1 MIKYP
6 ITIEPGDQNHAYGV
20 VVPDLP
26 GCFSAGETIDSA
38 YENAKEAITGWIEL
52 ELDEGHSIPLPSSV
66 QDLAMQDEFK
76 GWIFGIVEVPEKL
89 FTKKVQESTL
99 PYPTEY

>member
-1 MIKYP
+1 MKYP
-6 ITIEPGDQNHAYGV
+6 IAIEPGDQNHAYGV

-66 QDLAMQDEFK
+66 QDLAKQDEFK
-76 GWIFGIVEVPEKL
+76 GWIFGIVEIPEKL

>member
-1 MIKYP
+1 MKYP
-6 ITIEPGDQNHAYGV
+6 IAIEPSNQNHVYGV

-38 YENAKEAITGWIEL
+38 HGNAKEAITGWIEL

-66 QDLAMQDEFK
+66 ENLAKQDNFK
-76 GWIFGIVEVPEKL
+76 GWILGIVEIPEEL
-89 FTKKVQESTL
+89 FPTKRKE
-99 PYPTEY
+99 